1 MNNSLYI
8 DWILVVHFGLHFVV
22 KNKYLLQKDT
32 KLSQAFTGLEAP

>member
-22 KNKYLLQKDT
+22 LGDYAYSCT
-32 KLSQAFTGLEAP
+32 VCCVTIKLSQA